1 MADTGDSSWIIDLIE
16 GGGYLTVAL
25 LMFAETVFPPI
36 PSEVVMPLVGFL
48 AAEGRLSLPG
58 GIAAGT
64 AGSVGGAYAWFVV
77 ARRVG
82 AERLK
87 RWAGRHGRWLTV
99 SPDDIDRV
107 LHWFQRHG
115 ATAVLVGR
123 LVPAVRTL
131 VSVPAGIARMPTRT
145 FLLWTTVGTLA
156 WSGTLAII
164 GFLLGDRYEAIA
176 GSVGVFANVVI
187 GSAVLL
193 YVYRVVTFRR

>member
-1 MADTGDSSWIIDLIE
+1 MADTGDSSWIVDLID

-25 LMFAETVFPPI
+25 LMFAETVLPPL

-64 AGSVGGAYAWFVV
+64 AGSVAGAYAWFLV

-82 AERLK
+82 ADRLK
-87 RWAGRHGRWLTV
+87 RWADRHGRWLTV
-99 SPDDIDRV
+99 SPDDIDGV

-115 ATAVLVGR
+115 AVAVLVGR

-131 VSVPAGIARMPTRT
+131 VSVPAGIARMPTLT
-145 FLLWTTVGTLA
+145 FLLWSTAGTLA
-156 WSGTLAII
+156 WSGTLAVV
-164 GFLLGDRYEAIA
+164 GFLLGDRYDEIA